1 MLKKMRDF
9 FQKDN
14 KTIFYITSII
24 FAFILLF
31 AKTWGDDVTFM
42 RVENGSLVDY
52 WRYALSMYP
61 ASSSRVLVN
70 FVVFL
75 FTSRH
80 SFIPWV
86 IYMGVSLYLLMYSF
100 SALFAQKDH
109 ERECN
114 IIIAGMILLFPF
126 RVLNSAGWVTTT
138 TTYLAPMACGFI
150 SLLPLRKVNEGTKI
164 KWYTWPLYMLALVY
178 GANFEQM
185 MVVILGSY
193 LVGVI
198 YLFIR
203 KKFHPLLGIQLL
215 LAIASFFVILLC
227 PGNYVRKNFEIPNW
241 YKEWGMLNM
250 IDKADIGY
258 STTMQMLWFGSQI
271 CLIATACLFT
281 FIIWKKYRRWSY
293 TMTAGVPA
301 LLMILLGPLRSIT
314 LTLYPD
320 IRLLTDDIERNG
332 LVTVSNRGNIQA
344 LGRYIV
350 WAALLSLMIAAVILL
365 QDHIRGLLVSFV
377 LIGAGTASRVVLGF
391 SPTVYA
397 SAFRT
402 YTVMFFCI
410 IAVACYV
417 YANSIH
423 QGLISKR
430 EARNLNRISYV
441 LILCSMINSM
451 FMVIN

>member
-1 MLKKMRDF
+1 MLKRMREF

-14 KTIFYITSII
+14 KTIFYLTSIV
-24 FAFILLF
+24 FAFFFLF
-31 AKTWGDDVTFM
+31 AKTWGDDITFM
-42 RVENGSLVDY
+42 RVENGSLADY
-52 WRYALSMYP
+52 WNYAVSFYP
-61 ASSSRVLVN
+61 SWSSRVLIN
-70 FVVFL
+70 FVVFI
-75 FTSRH
+75 FTDRQ
-80 SFIPWV
+80 SFVPWT

-114 IIIAGMILLFPF
+114 VIITGMILLFPF
-126 RVLNSAGWVTTT
+126 RVLNSAGWVTTA
-138 TTYLAPMACGFI
+138 TTYLGPMACGFF
-150 SLLPLRKVNEGTKI
+150 SLLPLRKVNEGEKI
-164 KWYTWPLYMLALVY
+164 KWYVWPFYMLALVY
-178 GANFEQM
+178 GANIEQM

-198 YLFIR
+198 YLFLK
-203 KKFHPLLGIQLL
+203 KKFHPLLVVQLL
-215 LAIASFFVILLC
+215 LAVASFMFILLC
-227 PGNYVRKNFEIPNW
+227 PGNNARKNSEIITW
-241 YKEWGMLNM
+241 YKDWGMLNM
-250 IDKADIGY
+250 IDKVDLGY
-258 STTMQMLWFGSQI
+258 STTMQMLWYGSQI
-271 CLIATACLFT
+271 CLIITCCLFT
-281 FIIWKKYRRWSY
+281 FLLWKKYRRFSY
-293 TMTAGVPA
+293 AMTAGVPT
-301 LLMILLGPLRSIT
+301 LLMILLGPLRPIT
-314 LTLYPD
+314 LILYPD
-320 IRLLTDDIERNG
+320 IHLLTDDIERNG
-332 LVTVSNRGNIQA
+332 LVTVANRGNIQA

-350 WAALLSLMIAAVILL
+350 WAALLSLMIVAVLLL
-365 QDHIRGLLVSFV
+365 QNHIRELLVSFV

-402 YTVMFFCI
+402 YSVMFFCI

-430 EARNLNRISYV
+430 EVRNLSRISYV

>member
-1 MLKKMRDF
+1 
-9 FQKDN
+9 
-14 KTIFYITSII
+14 
-24 FAFILLF
+24 
-31 AKTWGDDVTFM
+31 
-42 RVENGSLVDY
+42 
-52 WRYALSMYP
+52 
-61 ASSSRVLVN
+61 
-70 FVVFL
+70 
-75 FTSRH
+75 
-80 SFIPWV
+80 
-86 IYMGVSLYLLMYSF
+86 
-100 SALFAQKDH
+100 
-109 ERECN
+109 
-114 IIIAGMILLFPF
+114 
-126 RVLNSAGWVTTT
+126 
-138 TTYLAPMACGFI
+138 
-150 SLLPLRKVNEGTKI
+150 
-164 KWYTWPLYMLALVY
+164 
-178 GANFEQM
+178 
-185 MVVILGSY
+185 
-193 LVGVI
+193 
-198 YLFIR
+198 
-203 KKFHPLLGIQLL
+203 
-215 LAIASFFVILLC
+215 
-227 PGNYVRKNFEIPNW
+227 
-241 YKEWGMLNM
+241 M

-397 SAFRT
+397 SAYRT